1 MELKNIAL
9 LSKWLYRLLTT
20 DGTWQQ
26 ILRNKYLGSK
36 PLVQVQ
42 WKSGDSHFWASLM
55 KVTRDFLRFGTFLI
69 KDGSQVRFWE
79 DSWLGNSPLCDQYPQ
94 LYNIVRK
101 KQDTV
106 ADVLSTQIPN
116 LSWRRDLIGNK
127 LVMWNNLVSRLSTIV
142 LSQERDEF
150 KWNLDQTGVFSVKS
164 HYLGLINQNTPNLNK
179 RIWKLKAPLKIKIF
193 LWYLRRGVILTK
205 DNLAKWN
212 WQGNQHGSFCHE
224 NETIQH
230 LFFNC

>member
-1 MELKNIAL
+1 
-9 LSKWLYRLLTT
+9 
-20 DGTWQQ
+20 
-26 ILRNKYLGSK
+26 
-36 PLVQVQ
+36 
-42 WKSGDSHFWASLM
+42 
-55 KVTRDFLRFGTFLI
+55 
-69 KDGSQVRFWE
+69 
-79 DSWLGNSPLCDQYPQ
+79 
-94 LYNIVRK
+94 
-101 KQDTV
+101 V

-205 DNLAKWN
+205 DNLAKRN
-212 WQGNQHGSFCHE
+212 WQGNQQCCFLS
-224 NETIQH
+224 
-230 LFFNC
+230 

>member
-1 MELKNIAL
+1 
-9 LSKWLYRLLTT
+9 
-20 DGTWQQ
+20 
-26 ILRNKYLGSK
+26 
-36 PLVQVQ
+36 
-42 WKSGDSHFWASLM
+42 M
-55 KVTRDFLRFGTFLI
+55 KVKCDFLRFGTFI
-69 KDGSQVRFWE
+69 INDGSQVRFRE
-79 DSWLGNSPLCDQYPQ
+79 DTWLGNSPLRDQYPQ

-116 LSWRRDLIGNK
+116 LFWRKDLIGNK

-205 DNLAKWN
+205 DNLAKRN
-212 WQGNQHGSFCHE
+212 WQGNQ
-224 NETIQH
+224 Q
-230 LFFNC
+230 